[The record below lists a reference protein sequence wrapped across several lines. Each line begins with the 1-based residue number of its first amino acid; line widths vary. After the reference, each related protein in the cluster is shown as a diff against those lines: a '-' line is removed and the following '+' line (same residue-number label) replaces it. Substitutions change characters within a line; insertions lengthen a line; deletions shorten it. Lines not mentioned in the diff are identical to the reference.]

1 MDKIKLFSYIIMLE
15 VLVICLL
22 LVVLVNYSFFG
33 SSNHEKIFITNNDL
47 IYSQDKSIPFTGK
60 MQDTLN
66 NKLIVEFN
74 VVDGFKQGEY
84 ILLTMDGN
92 FAVKG
97 YMNKNKNDGNW
108 KYYYDNGLLECTG
121 NFNDDVPVGK
131 WTWFY
136 KNGSIKSEGAF
147 NNGKPDGRW
156 LKYNTEGVPVIIIN
170 YTRGE
175 VVSSIQLDALVKV

>member
-1 MDKIKLFSYIIMLE
+1 MIEILIISS
-15 VLVICLL
+15 L
-22 LVVLVNYSFFG
+22 LVVLVNHFYFD
-33 SSNHEKIFITNNDL
+33 SSIQNKIVINNNDL

-84 ILLTMDGN
+84 ILLTLDGN

-108 KYYYDNGLLECTG
+108 KYFYGNGQIECTG
-121 NFNDDVPVGK
+121 DFDNDKPIGK

-136 KNGSIKSEGAF
+136 NNGIKKCEGAF
-147 NNGKPDGRW
+147 VNGNPDGRW
-156 LKYNTEGVPVIIIN
+156 LNYSEDGFTIRIIN
-170 YTRGE
+170 YHAGQIMSF
-175 VVSSIQLDALVKV
+175 VQLDNPSKV